1 MVPLP
6 IDPHIDAIAA
16 ALRTHRAA
24 IVVAA
29 PGAGKTTRVPPA
41 LAADGAVILLQPR
54 RVAARTIGRRIADE
68 RGWTLGAEVGW
79 HVRFDK
85 RFSSSTRLLVAT
97 EGILTARL
105 QQDPL
110 LSDFSCIVLDEFHE
124 RSIHADLGIAL
135 AKQAWRA
142 RDDLRVLVMSATLDA
157 RRVSEYFDGCPVF
170 DIPGTLHAVDLA
182 YRPSATVAAAVQEVL
197 TLTDGQVLCFLP
209 GAPEVRRTAGEL
221 RTALPR
227 DTEVVE
233 LHGSLSAEEQDRALE
248 DARPEGRAY
257 QAPATR
263 SVVPTFRSGARRRV
277 IVATNIAETSL
288 TVPGVT
294 AVVDSGQHKVARY
307 DAGRGVNSLDL
318 ERISLDSADQRA
330 GRAARLGPGVVRRLW
345 HETDRLRPHR
355 EPDIARID
363 LSGPVLDLLAW
374 GGDPLTFDWFDPPS
388 PPALAAAKTLL
399 VHLGAIQDGR
409 LTPVGRRMSRLPLH
423 PRLARIMVEADGS
436 YGAAIACALLS
447 DRQSLP
453 RHPPT
458 TTCDLLT
465 ALDTSH
471 PPHIMRSARDLQRI
485 CATVQ
490 HGSTRATVQH
500 GSTRATVQH
509 GSTLEEDLRR
519 ALLAG
524 YPDRVAQ
531 RRAPGDPRV
540 RLASGHG
547 GVIGPESGVRDGEY
561 VLALDVQ
568 AGPRGEQSEARIRI
582 ASIVDKEWLRSTA
595 IERAHEF
602 DAASGVVRAWE
613 REVYG
618 ALILRER
625 DVPVDAAVVAERLAD
640 AYLARSRPEHDRQ
653 LIERLRFADI
663 DVDLKEV
670 ALRAASGRRRLDE
683 IRLADGLDWSTKQR
697 LDEQA
702 PDTFTAPSGR
712 THALEYRQDGTVA
725 LSIKL
730 QELFGLAA
738 TPLIGARREPLLI
751 LLLAPNGRPVQT
763 TRDLRSFWNTTYP
776 EVRKELR
783 GRYPKHPWPEDPW
796 RAIPTART
804 RGVKS

>member
-1 MVPLP
+1 VLTPLP

-24 IVVAA
+24 VVVAA

-41 LAADGAVILLQPR
+41 LTADGAVILLQPR
-54 RVAARTIGRRIADE
+54 RVAARTIAKRIADE

-79 HVRFDK
+79 HVRFDR

-110 LSDFSCIVLDEFHE
+110 LSEFSCIVLDEFHE

-142 RDDLRVLVMSATLDA
+142 RDDLRVLIMSATLDA
-157 RRVSEYFDGCPVF
+157 RRASEYFGGCPVF

-182 YRPSATVAAAVQEVL
+182 YRPSMAVAAAVQEVM
-197 TLTDGQVLCFLP
+197 TLTAGQVLCFLP

-221 RTALPR
+221 RSALPS

-233 LHGSLSAEEQDRALE
+233 LHGSLPADEQDHAI
-248 DARPEGRAY
+248 
-257 QAPATR
+257 APSA
-263 SVVPTFRSGARRRV
+263 SRRV

-288 TVPGVT
+288 TVPGVS

-307 DAGRGVNSLDL
+307 DAGRGVDSLEL
-318 ERISLDSADQRA
+318 ERISLDSANQRA

-345 HETDRLRPHR
+345 HEADRLRPHR

-363 LSGPVLDLLAW
+363 LSGPVLDVLAW
-374 GGDPLTFDWFDPPS
+374 GGDPITFDWFDSPS
-388 PPALAAAKTLL
+388 PPALAAAMTLL
-399 VHLGAIQDGR
+399 EQLGAIKEGR

-423 PRLARIMVEADGS
+423 PRLARIMIEADGAHD
-436 YGAAIACALLS
+436 AAVACALLS
-447 DRQSLP
+447 DRQLLP

-465 ALDTSH
+465 ALDASH
-471 PPHIMRSARDLQRI
+471 PPHITRSARDLQRI
-485 CATVQ
+485 CGATAQHGSTLATACAPKPWRRRAQ
-490 HGSTRATVQH
+490 HGSTRE
-500 GSTRATVQH
+500 G
-509 GSTLEEDLRR
+509 DLRR

-531 RRAPGDPRV
+531 RRSPGQPRV

-547 GVIGPESGVRDGEY
+547 GVIGPESGVRDGDY

-568 AGPRGEQSEARIRI
+568 AGRRGEQSEARIRI
-582 ASIVDKEWLRSTA
+582 ASVVDKEWLRPTA

-602 DAASGVVRAWE
+602 DAASGVARAREREMYGALVLRE
-613 REVYG
+613 REVP
-618 ALILRER
+618 A
-625 DVPVDAAVVAERLAD
+625 DAAVVAEHLAD
-640 AYLARSRPEHDRQ
+640 AYLARSCPKHDRQ
-653 LIERLRFADI
+653 LIERLRFAGI
-663 DVDLKEV
+663 EVDVKEV

-683 IRLADGLDWSTKQR
+683 IRLADGLDWATKQR
-697 LDEQA
+697 LDQQA
-702 PDTFTAPSGR
+702 PETFTAPSGR
-712 THALEYRQDGTVA
+712 THALEYREDGTVA
-725 LSIKL
+725 LAIKL

-738 TPLIGARREPLLI
+738 TPLIGPRREPLLM

-763 TRDLRSFWNTTYP
+763 TRDLRSFWDTTYP

-796 RAIPTART
+796 RATPTART
-804 RGVKS
+804 TRGARKG